1 MMRTRRSFLAVV
13 LAATAV
19 AIFLGAPPAHAQ
31 SLADAKRDGLVGERP
46 NGYLGL
52 VKADAPGSI
61 QALVSRVNAERRQ
74 SYAQI
79 AQRTGTSASQVGML
93 AGEKL
98 IAAAAPGS
106 FFMTTQGQWVRR

>member
-1 MMRTRRSFLAVV
+1 MMRTRRSFLAVA
-13 LAATAV
+13 LAAAAV
-19 AIFLGAPPAHAQ
+19 AVFLGVPPAQAQ

-46 NGYLGL
+46 DGYLGL
-52 VKADAPGSI
+52 VTTDAPGSI
-61 QALVSRVNAERRQ
+61 QALVNRVNAERRQ
-74 SYAQI
+74 SYAEI
-79 AQRTGTSASQVGML
+79 AERTGTSARQVGTL